1 MATLVASASMK
12 YATCKGTLDY
22 TVTSTD
28 TQYKIRINSFT
39 RSPFATGQASFMT
52 CNVHVTLGGQTVDL
66 YPSSQYVTDL
76 NFYSN
81 HGSGQSTATYSIGVD
96 VYVDRTHAAQTKAL
110 KLELTQVLY
119 WRWDGS
125 AWQFD
130 DGTSGK
136 TVSASTNI
144 SISAKPSY
152 AVSYNANGGSG
163 APSSQTKWYGES
175 LTLSSSVP
183 SRSNYVFKNW
193 NTAANGSGTAYA
205 KGATYTGN
213 AALTLYAQWYAP
225 YTVTYNANGGSG
237 APSSQTKV
245 YNTSLKLS
253 TTKPTRTNYV
263 FKEWNTKADGTG
275 TSYAPGATYS
285 TNANLALYA
294 IWYAPYSVTFDANG
308 GSGAPASQVKVYNQT
323 LTISSTKPTRAS
335 YVFRRWNTNTSD
347 TGTAYNPG
355 ASYTANANLAL
366 KAIWNPVISYD
377 ANGGSGAPASQT
389 KTYGTNLTLQ
399 SGTPTRTGYTFNG
412 WNTARDG
419 SGTNY
424 AAGGTYT
431 SNAAATL
438 YAKWVKAPDA
448 PTISSLTVV
457 RSNSS
462 GVASNTGTYC
472 KVTAKWSIDTT
483 NVSGNT
489 ATVTGKIQPH
499 GGSSTAFT
507 FSSGA
512 SGTSGTAVAI
522 IAGCDTDTQY
532 TITVTVTDTRT
543 STSRSAIMT
552 MAFFPCDFA
561 AGGKG
566 MGVGVAAPNEGF
578 EVGWAAQFDKNVTV
592 LMGLA
597 VGGNLAVTGNLTAP
611 QLTVN
616 SATSDIVTASS
627 GWTVSSQSA
636 RTYGKVVVISCAL
649 KPTAAVAAGSR
660 AIATVASS
668 YRPSVLVGFADSS
681 GMGTIAAGGSVTYR
695 NVVDLTTSSTVYVAA
710 AYLKA

>member
-1 MATLVASASMK
+1 MATLVASVSMK

-28 TQYKIRINSFT
+28 TQYKVHINSFT

-81 HGSGQSTATYSIGVD
+81 HGSGQDTATYSIGVD

-136 TVSASTNI
+136 TTSASTSI
-144 SISAKPSY
+144 SIAAKPSY
-152 AVSYNANGGSG
+152 A
-163 APSSQTKWYGES
+163 
-175 LTLSSSVP
+175 
-183 SRSNYVFKNW
+183 
-193 NTAANGSGTAYA
+193 
-205 KGATYTGN
+205 
-213 AALTLYAQWYAP
+213 
-225 YTVTYNANGGSG
+225 VTYNANGGSG
-237 APSSQTKV
+237 APSQQTKWYGENLALSGTKPTRTNYVFKRWNTNTADTGTAYNPGATYTGNAALALYAIWYAPYAVTYNANGGTGAPSAQTKV
-245 YNTSLKLS
+245 YNANLTLS

-263 FKEWNTKADGTG
+263 FKHWNTKADGTG
-275 TSYAPGATYS
+275 TAYNPGATYS
-285 TNANLALYA
+285 TNANLTLYA
-294 IWYAPYSVTFDANG
+294 IWYAPYTVTYDANG
-308 GSGAPASQVKVYNQT
+308 GTGAPSAQTKVYNSNLT
-323 LTISSTKPTRAS
+323 LSSTKPTRAS
-335 YVFRRWNTNTSD
+335 YVFKRWNTNTSD

-366 KAIWNPVISYD
+366 HAIWNPIISYD
-377 ANGGSGAPASQT
+377 ANGGTGAPSAQV

-399 SGTPTRTGYTFNG
+399 SGTPTRTGYTFAG

-424 AAGGTYT
+424 AAGGTYS

-438 YAKWVKAPDA
+438 YAKWTKNPEA

-457 RSNSS
+457 RSNAGGNPSDD
-462 GVASNTGTYC
+462 GTYC
-472 KVTAKWSIDTT
+472 KVTAKWSVDTA

-489 ATVTGKIQPH
+489 GAVTGFILPLGGSATVI
-499 GGSSTAFT
+499 T
-507 FSSGA
+507 FA
-512 SGTSGTAVAI
+512 SGTSGTSGTATALVPN
-522 IAGCDTDTQY
+522 CDPDTQY
-532 TITVTVTDTRT
+532 LITVRVADTRT
-543 STSRSAIMT
+543 YTTRVAIMT
-552 MAFFPCDFA
+552 RASFILDLR
-561 AGGKG
+561 AGGHA
-566 MGVGVAAPNEGF
+566 MGIGSAAPPSGL
-578 EVGWAAQFDKNVTV
+578 EVGWEAQFDKAVSM
-592 LMGLA
+592 LMGLT
-597 VGGNLAVTGNLTAP
+597 VGGDLAVTGNLTAP

-616 SATSDIVTASS
+616 GATSDVATSAS

-636 RTYGKVVVISCAL
+636 KTYGKVVVVSLAL
-649 KPTAAVAAGSR
+649 KPNTAVSAGSR
-660 AIATVASS
+660 TIATIASS

-681 GMGTIAAGGSVTYR
+681 GMGTISSGGSVTYR
-695 NVVDLTTSSTVYVAA
+695 NVVDLATSSTVYVAA